1 MKDVF
6 FKVDVQYFEK
16 LHKFHDLLFLPE
28 RMRIEKVEKFKANL
42 HEKTEYVI
50 HLLDL
55 KQALNHGLVLKKFI
69 KWLNLIKMLGFS
81 QALWLKPYTDIN
93 TDLRKKTKN
102 YFEKDFFKLR
112 KHRDTKLVTTE
123 RSIKYLVSEPNFD
136 TTRFFTVN
144 ILAIKMKKQRYL
156 WINKNFNT
164 RLK

>member
-69 KWLNLIKMLGFS
+69 K
-81 QALWLKPYTDIN
+81 
-93 TDLRKKTKN
+93 
-102 YFEKDFFKLR
+102 
-112 KHRDTKLVTTE
+112 
-123 RSIKYLVSEPNFD
+123 
-136 TTRFFTVN
+136 
-144 ILAIKMKKQRYL
+144 
-156 WINKNFNT
+156 
-164 RLK
+164 